1 MANETRKKLYTA
13 VNNAG
18 FDIGDYNDFDKRMN
32 NAEDRKKFYDAVND
46 AGFDIGDYND
56 YERRIAP
63 SKYNLTIGGKE
74 TPVSEKQYKDFVRSH
89 SSSQPASGT
98 QQLQARKVQ
107 PQAKAQAKPQTATP
121 MATTQGGFTMPEG
134 FGEADF
140 SRGVQSPF
148 LQEQERKAHAH
159 DKQLAKQG
167 LLGRT
172 EEQKREASAKAQAKT
187 VQKAIHGDEDAV
199 AETGLDSA
207 TQQLRDRMDYYNA
220 TGKELKDDVL
230 DLTSIGIAPTVARD
244 ENGEIMRNEDGT
256 VIKGQVSD
264 PVRAATQAMDSERMR
279 VADLDRQIEEA
290 NDELLNLKKEID
302 KIETPGYV
310 YSQDALSPYADPRTT
325 NTDLASLSVAYTQL
339 QEKLK
344 GLQVERAGGQKG
356 FFNGMLTAAKD
367 PSTWLLGL
375 DKLSNTA
382 EMLRV
387 SEKVKSGQE
396 LTDSEKK
403 MLDATMANNAVQG
416 KLSEDSDWLYRAG
429 AMTTQMIPFAL
440 QIGFTGGFGSV
451 AEMGA
456 TGGEKLAARYAAKYG
471 EEALINR
478 VNANI
483 IRGLGVTFGDVAA
496 GFCNAVTTGAA
507 NTAVDAMERRIG
519 DLGVNEK
526 GEYQF
531 TGDDDWIRAIG
542 KAVVSQTK
550 EFATERFGEHLPSL
564 REMNVWFAKQGMG
577 ARKIARAL
585 SGFAGTKAMQNTA
598 AFLRKGGIN
607 GVGGEILEEE
617 IGLPIDIAIGDMTW
631 EDALSGKTQWDI
643 CGGMLLS
650 MGAMHATGL
659 AAQGVGKTYN
669 TAQYYKYKNRADKSA
684 HKAATM
690 MGNDAWRAMQEKI
703 DGTETQNMET
713 VWEDIRNNESLSDK
727 EKRAAFDYMNAL
739 TLMRGYNMGMFF
751 SASEAAKNPALMAEV
766 KPTTK
771 KEQDEID
778 VMQSR
783 DRGYN
788 LETPQEQNDAKNM
801 RDYTRQQLEELVS
814 EDMMRQFDEDP
825 MTALYIIHDNEQWSD
840 EEKQKAL
847 DYVNAKATYDGMI
860 QSVRDRIET
869 ETQQATEE
877 IDSRVASEEQGGDG
891 KIHPATMKADNR
903 QVYIVSGNVRMLDDG
918 SMVDRE
924 NSDKDLIV
932 RDAETGKVEF
942 VSIDDI
948 LRTDEVEDAEQLK
961 QEAVHNIQETVA
973 TEASN
978 AIDGVLSFEPNSNFT
993 IMSDDGVEHT
1003 VQVVQDQGD
1012 GTVAVLLD
1020 GATDAVPMAKEQ
1032 LQEMSEAYNMSRL
1045 QQYEAEKAVERAEEA
1060 QEQSETPEGAEEV
1073 AEGAEGTQAQETP
1086 TEEEV
1091 PMPMIGEGEDAEPD
1105 FASVTPERAHK
1116 YVYEESGLDE
1126 QTADEFVANNA
1137 KAAKT
1142 ALDKAVAKKPK
1153 IGTNIAKYNKEK
1165 AQYDANVQAA
1175 QEQVDYWNGVKAQ
1188 RDAVIAQRNAERA
1201 AERKA
1206 IEEREKA
1213 KAEAE
1218 EAARQAEI
1226 IARQEEEQGLGAITP
1241 VSKEEFK
1248 KWVNSS
1254 HRKTKPFAEYS
1265 SVKPLE
1271 ENKKVTDTK
1280 EEDAEIRERIN
1291 EYRKEYPDNMV
1302 FPVRHADGS
1311 ATYYDNDARIVAE
1324 LLGVELDGT
1333 KLTVDK
1339 EQFDKS
1345 LQKLIATG
1353 RRVGMLKSDN
1363 ATVELSSEQPEQ
1375 EKTAEKKATKPKKDA
1390 SAPKTSGART
1400 SDKGKIGDV
1409 GERLEGARKDML
1421 KVLSKTFEDATVQ
1434 ALIELPFSKAFKK
1447 PDLKKA
1453 VESGALREE
1462 DALFYET
1469 LFALMNTNKPKVTKS
1484 ELWKKKNYENY
1495 ETSVDKWAKQTHN
1508 TLSFLKEFVEA
1519 TPEQRD
1525 IMMRTMM
1532 ENHYPERDK
1541 ELADIEQR
1549 KRWNKDYTYVDADG
1563 KEHEKKHEWGDKTTP
1578 NTVWVMHEILS
1589 RLGYEVGDKM
1599 DIPYGVIK
1607 ASADGL
1613 YYGLTDNK
1621 NDKNYAIGTFASI
1634 EDAIDAAVYLAKVK
1648 RGDTD
1653 LQHPK
1658 RLFSVVHTKTT
1669 YKDSGKYRVV
1679 YGRNLNEK
1687 QFDSKEEA
1695 DKFVKEKEAR
1705 AISAYASPIQEV
1717 DERTDYVITFY
1728 HPLTGK
1734 KMQIDNEKFATKAE
1748 ALTYLSENMESVNE
1762 AVNEKLRAEAE
1773 QKGQKKEITA
1783 DDMMHVSYA
1792 YDVANKTAS
1801 YAVYI
1806 NKEVANNYGMPVM
1819 LRDGFQSREEAKQWL
1834 EEHKAEVFDIH
1845 KKAEAQR
1852 KAYVY
1857 FSSGQDT
1864 RVGEDYRNGKD
1875 VTAEDFMNEF
1885 GFRGVQFGNWTNQ
1898 ADRQMAINQAYDAL
1912 IDLARLLGVSPRA
1925 ISLNGKLG
1933 IAFGSRGSGNAN
1945 AHFEPGEFVI
1955 NLTKTKG
1962 AGSLAHE
1969 WWHAM
1974 DNYFAKNAG
1983 VEQGYVTETTTLEM
1997 RQELRDAFNAMIDMV
2012 RNSDYYER
2020 SRLKGAYWGR
2030 TIEVTARLFAEWVDR
2045 ELKKRGE
2052 LNTFLSRGA
2061 DIEKWQKMT
2070 YYVHE
2075 ATSMMAGKEPM
2086 PFDEFKETKESLKG
2100 YPFPSE
2106 KEVTE
2111 MGDAVR
2117 NIFETM
2123 QERIDEESGAVA
2135 LFHKASEEASE
2146 VSEQEG
2152 ALRDALVETMRNAG
2166 IEVVAD
2172 EQEGQR
2178 VLDIVN
2184 GENATLS
2191 KAQKRAAETA
2201 TLSETSDAPLTVV
2214 STADGAK
2221 VLNNLDELTKHY
2233 DNLTKNNAKTFLG
2246 DIAKALGAKKHGS
2259 NSQYATFETKNGQ
2272 TVTIRLANH
2281 NAKVSTFDNHGEDN
2295 GISIVVSHRANQGVT
2310 NDGQAH
2316 VVEYYYPE
2324 TGLRKAEGKPLAD
2337 IVRAIKQSLYSGEFN
2352 DPTGIAERQEVND
2365 EQIRLHKVR
2374 FFRTRD
2380 GKAYGFVKDGK
2391 MYIDPSIATSETPVH
2406 EYTHLWAEALRKG
2419 NPEKWEEIKRV
2430 LLNDES
2436 VKPFIDEVRKK
2447 YPELTNEDDLLD
2459 EVLAQYSGK
2468 RGSERLRAEAQRI
2481 ADSKDGAF
2489 EKADVFRAMNK
2500 LKDAIRRFWQV
2511 FADFMHI
2518 PYRNADEIAD
2528 RVMYD
2533 LLSGVNPRQEAEKMQ
2548 QDPHKARQ
2556 LEIVTKE
2563 NPMRDD
2569 YHTGIRSIDDIKT
2582 YEEAV
2587 NEGEGMDMYPD
2598 FTEEDAR
2605 KALESGEV
2613 TVYSSNPIENGV
2625 FVSTSRKEAEDY
2637 AGGGKVYS
2645 KRVPLSNVAWLQA
2658 NEGQYAEDSEK
2669 SRDEAYKE
2677 AVENG
2682 DAEAAQRMVDAAAE
2696 SAGYEY
2702 KVYHQTDNDFTVFD
2716 PRHKGSGTNDYL
2728 MPFGIF
2734 LKPTDRNIGING
2746 EKQMP
2751 LYAKIN
2757 NPLRFADREELQ
2769 NWLDENIDGY
2779 RAAREGY
2786 ERIDKDFKK
2795 RFDEQEEQETKR
2807 YTELWNRWKAGEI
2820 SEEEYQQ
2827 KISETDGTQALLDE
2841 WKEAVNKQSAVMKE
2855 LVDAYMRDSEYD
2867 GIIVNNDRGSFGRQT
2882 QTILVFEPE
2891 QVKSA
2896 DVVTYDDAGNIIPL
2910 SKRFNSKEPDIR
2922 FQKEETNEQVEG
2934 NNNEQVEE
2942 DDSVLMR
2949 DVDDEELIEQ
2959 LEREPKVKVYRSMV
2973 LIDGKL
2979 YPPMSSKSDGKL
2991 RKPSE
2996 LGKWEEAEEALEKA
3010 KQGKNGKWYFSL
3022 KKDNGKSVDNVAYNP
3037 YIHTSTTMLND
3048 QFMEAQSRDNLVVV
3062 EMEVPVSEL
3071 TSGYRAEKA
3080 HDTTGVK
3087 QWKAGPIQGQLTGT
3101 REVIL
3106 TRWAKPIRIVPT
3118 EEVAQSIAEQIDGQV
3133 RVMPSNVVTP
3143 QVREA
3148 LEALGVQFVETDNKG
3163 KLTEGVN
3170 VGKTWVSVY
3179 GNKKTNKKGRTMQRE
3194 GDGRVL
3200 SMSQDKNYS
3209 RKQRWELMQR
3219 EWKRMQ
3225 NKAKEYIDILKLDRI
3240 AVYGTV
3246 EDMPEGMRNS
3256 LSERKKKAKGWYDTK
3271 TGKIVIILGNHRNA
3285 EDVAKTILHEAVAHY
3300 GLRKLFGKNF
3310 DTFLDNVYQNA
3321 DVDVKMRI
3329 ADMAARQR
3337 AKDSAANRARR
3348 TTEDYLRI
3356 GTEEYLAKLAEDM
3369 DFENRRESFWSKI
3382 KSHFIQMLESI
3393 GLKDYDAGV
3402 LSDNELKYILWRSY
3416 KNLSSP
3422 GEYRNVFDV
3431 AEDVVMQENLGVGNF
3446 TRGEMPESM
3455 LLPSEIEE
3463 RKRVAEQ
3470 GIVGEDDRFNDTDDG
3485 EIASEEELNSYDA
3498 GKMSLSES
3506 ITQGL
3511 IKLARENK
3519 DNLQLRVDAMRA
3531 LNGDIQKL
3539 RSAMSRQRDYDRSTV
3554 DSIVRLA
3561 RMVMGTGYFN
3571 NFSNYEVRR
3580 LLSAINNATGKEDI
3594 THWANTVVDILMQ
3607 HQLREAKELFERQMR
3622 VRGSKVDSRGVEVQA
3637 GLDITGQRI
3646 VSAFKDAMEIVGEET
3661 DSDGNLTAWGQRIAD
3676 VYDRMGSDD
3685 EVTAQNAAAEYQ
3697 GMMLAKQW
3705 YDEVRSLEQEEKNL
3719 RADLKDAKERKR
3731 NGQMSYD
3738 EYKQFVK
3745 ATEDA
3750 IRENRME
3757 RIEGYG
3763 RLAVALGTEMR
3774 TSVEKAKAFR
3784 EDAIERVNEIHH
3796 NANSDL
3802 EGIPADEHRKLTWQ
3816 QSIANWS
3823 IVRFFMKPLAT
3834 FDEMLRFFGSKSV
3847 DGKGYLWNRF
3857 MGGWTDAA
3865 DREWKQLKAAHEALD
3880 KKASEVFGKNMK
3892 WSDIFSMERKMPT
3905 ITVEFWD
3912 GGERKNHQLTA
3923 GNALYIYMVNK
3934 MTDGKM
3940 KLRKMGITE
3949 EDVANIAESLD
3960 PRLIQLADW
3969 LQDDFLVNKRKDYN
3983 AVHERMFG
3991 APMAAIDNYFPLRI
4005 NDRSRGKEEEIGA
4018 PTTAE
4023 ARPSTVTGSVIK
4035 RVRNTTA
4042 LDIMGTD
4049 AFDVV
4054 LEHLQ
4059 EMEHWAAF
4067 AELSRDLNTL
4077 CSYKRFRNRVLNMS
4091 SVRFGAGE
4099 TLWKNFKDCCA
4110 IAAGVYTPMV
4120 NRNSLDTAMVNVA
4133 KGVTAAKISFRIY
4146 TALKQLLSYP
4156 AYLSEANIVELA
4168 KTTFNPVG
4176 AAQSWNWAIENLP
4189 GFAERWQSRRA
4200 GDSRLLDTDAD
4211 WQFWRNKI
4219 VETAS
4224 RWGMSPNAF
4233 VDGLTVSMGAKAIY
4247 ETKKK
4252 RYLAD
4257 GYSEEDA
4264 EKKALLD
4271 ASVAYNETQQSSMN
4285 AYLSAMQVDRTAASV
4300 ALTVFRNASMAYQR
4314 RMFRAMSNLRRKM
4327 RRGYKNS
4334 AIEYMAKQYQRNG
4347 LGEGEAQVSAIRDYN
4362 HSWYEDVANTV
4373 IFGFVMQFAWNLG
4386 PYLAYMIGGDDDDDK
4401 EGMLVDA
4408 ALHAL
4413 AGSIEGLTGG
4423 SVMSELYNMLRK
4435 GESVKSYNFNLLPL
4449 MSDVQN
4455 ILRKLDK
4462 DKVEAANDII
4472 NLLVQA
4478 GIGVNPQS
4486 LTDAFVAVMDYSGG
4500 DYGHARETAL
4510 LILRIMN
4517 CPQSQLDKLMI
4528 DELGMTA
4535 RDAQKLSV
4543 EDIAYRYAE
4552 YKVRRGAPLT
4562 GWAYSDEG
4570 EYQAAERK
4578 QKLFNEKVGERVKRL
4593 SDGDLESVFNR
4604 GDNTLRKLAGKEAAE
4619 RMGGKDT
4626 YGSPS
4631 KNNLYGQVYSL
4642 IRDYNDMAED
4652 ILLQNELKKAKQ
4664 KGDTDR
4670 VEEIN
4675 AAIRDITS
4683 IKKDLAETPFTL
4695 EDGTEIT
4702 DKDVM
4707 KDLRE
4712 VRKEYIKELV
4722 K

>member
-1 MANETRKKLYTA
+1 MKSQSKTEKAVKMGKVVDDATYNNLVSMVSGFDSLSDFYNSPKGGAQA
-13 VNNAG
+13 VNALQQAGVVNEKQMAELYDGEKLSEAGRALLESVLIGKAFEGNADMVRMLSEFPSLRRSVVQALTEIGRNKQLGNDYNVTDELAEAVKLAYNARKQGYTQGQSVSAFARQLNLFPFDEGSETVADYTNATILMLADALNDNRETLLRNSLALYNDAANDAAAGQLDIFGGGVRSKETIIKDVLNFLNNGERKEQRAALNDVAERRKANATSGAGSTEENGTDGASDETGAVNEAVAQAEAETDTTPTDAQKEAGNYKKGHVKIDG
-18 FDIGDYNDFDKRMN
+18 FDITIENPKGS
-32 NAEDRKKFYDAVND
+32 
-46 AGFDIGDYND
+46 
-56 YERRIAP
+56 ER
-63 SKYNLTIGGKE
+63 SGT
-74 TPVSEKQYKDFVRSH
+74 D
-89 SSSQPASGT
+89 ASG
-98 QQLQARKVQ
+98 K
-107 PQAKAQAKPQTATP
+107 KW
-121 MATTQGGFTMPEG
+121 
-134 FGEADF
+134 
-140 SRGVQSPF
+140 
-148 LQEQERKAHAH
+148 
-159 DKQLAKQG
+159 
-167 LLGRT
+167 
-172 EEQKREASAKAQAKT
+172 
-187 VQKAIHGDEDAV
+187 
-199 AETGLDSA
+199 
-207 TQQLRDRMDYYNA
+207 
-220 TGKELKDDVL
+220 
-230 DLTSIGIAPTVARD
+230 SIT
-244 ENGEIMRNEDGT
+244 
-256 VIKGQVSD
+256 
-264 PVRAATQAMDSERMR
+264 
-279 VADLDRQIEEA
+279 
-290 NDELLNLKKEID
+290 
-302 KIETPGYV
+302 
-310 YSQDALSPYADPRTT
+310 
-325 NTDLASLSVAYTQL
+325 
-339 QEKLK
+339 
-344 GLQVERAGGQKG
+344 
-356 FFNGMLTAAKD
+356 
-367 PSTWLLGL
+367 
-375 DKLSNTA
+375 
-382 EMLRV
+382 
-387 SEKVKSGQE
+387 
-396 LTDSEKK
+396 
-403 MLDATMANNAVQG
+403 
-416 KLSEDSDWLYRAG
+416 
-429 AMTTQMIPFAL
+429 
-440 QIGFTGGFGSV
+440 
-451 AEMGA
+451 
-456 TGGEKLAARYAAKYG
+456 
-471 EEALINR
+471 
-478 VNANI
+478 
-483 IRGLGVTFGDVAA
+483 
-496 GFCNAVTTGAA
+496 
-507 NTAVDAMERRIG
+507 
-519 DLGVNEK
+519 
-526 GEYQF
+526 
-531 TGDDDWIRAIG
+531 
-542 KAVVSQTK
+542 
-550 EFATERFGEHLPSL
+550 
-564 REMNVWFAKQGMG
+564 
-577 ARKIARAL
+577 
-585 SGFAGTKAMQNTA
+585 MQNTYGYI
-598 AFLRKGGIN
+598 R
-607 GVGGEILEEE
+607 
-617 IGLPIDIAIGDMTW
+617 
-631 EDALSGKTQWDI
+631 
-643 CGGMLLS
+643 
-650 MGAMHATGL
+650 
-659 AAQGVGKTYN
+659 
-669 TAQYYKYKNRADKSA
+669 
-684 HKAATM
+684 
-690 MGNDAWRAMQEKI
+690 
-703 DGTETQNMET
+703 GTEG
-713 VWEDIRNNESLSDK
+713 VDGDHIDVFLSD
-727 EKRAAFDYMNAL
+727 
-739 TLMRGYNMGMFF
+739 
-751 SASEAAKNPALMAEV
+751 NPTEGNV
-766 KPTTK
+766 FVVDQVNK
-771 KEQDEID
+771 DG
-778 VMQSR
+778 S
-783 DRGYN
+783 
-788 LETPQEQNDAKNM
+788 
-801 RDYTRQQLEELVS
+801 
-814 EDMMRQFDEDP
+814 FDEHKVMYGFP
-825 MTALYIIHDNEQWSD
+825 
-840 EEKQKAL
+840 
-847 DYVNAKATYDGMI
+847 
-860 QSVRDRIET
+860 
-869 ETQQATEE
+869 
-877 IDSRVASEEQGGDG
+877 
-891 KIHPATMKADNR
+891 
-903 QVYIVSGNVRMLDDG
+903 
-918 SMVDRE
+918 
-924 NSDKDLIV
+924 
-932 RDAETGKVEF
+932 DAE
-942 VSIDDI
+942 SA
-948 LRTDEVEDAEQLK
+948 RR
-961 QEAVHNIQETVA
+961 
-973 TEASN
+973 
-978 AIDGVLSFEPNSNFT
+978 
-993 IMSDDGVEHT
+993 
-1003 VQVVQDQGD
+1003 
-1012 GTVAVLLD
+1012 
-1020 GATDAVPMAKEQ
+1020 
-1032 LQEMSEAYNMSRL
+1032 AYLAN
-1045 QQYEAEKAVERAEEA
+1045 
-1060 QEQSETPEGAEEV
+1060 
-1073 AEGAEGTQAQETP
+1073 
-1086 TEEEV
+1086 
-1091 PMPMIGEGEDAEPD
+1091 
-1105 FASVTPERAHK
+1105 
-1116 YVYEESGLDE
+1116 YEEG
-1126 QTADEFVANNA
+1126 
-1137 KAAKT
+1137 
-1142 ALDKAVAKKPK
+1142 
-1153 IGTNIAKYNKEK
+1153 
-1165 AQYDANVQAA
+1165 
-1175 QEQVDYWNGVKAQ
+1175 W
-1188 RDAVIAQRNAERA
+1188 
-1201 AERKA
+1201 
-1206 IEEREKA
+1206 
-1213 KAEAE
+1213 
-1218 EAARQAEI
+1218 
-1226 IARQEEEQGLGAITP
+1226 QGLGAITP

-1248 KWVNSS
+1248 KWINSS

-1375 EKTAEKKATKPKKDA
+1375 KKPAEKKATKPKKDA

-1400 SDKGKIGDV
+1400 SGKGKIGDV

-1469 LFALMNTNKPKVTKS
+1469 LFALINTNKPKDTKS
-1484 ELWKKKNYENY
+1484 ELWKKKKYENY
-1495 ETSVDKWAKQTHN
+1495 ETSVEKWAKQTHN
-1508 TLSFLKEFVEA
+1508 ILSFLKEFVEA

-1532 ENHYPERDK
+1532 ENHYPGRDK
-1541 ELADIEQR
+1541 ELAEIEKR
-1549 KRWNKDYTYVDADG
+1549 KELNKDYTYTDKDG
-1563 KEHEKKHEWGDKTTP
+1563 KEHTKKYEWGDKTTP
-1578 NTVWVMHEILS
+1578 NMVWVMHEILS

-1748 ALTYLSENMESVNE
+1748 ALAYLSENMESVNE

-1783 DDMMHVSYA
+1783 DDMMHVSYT
-1792 YDVANKTAS
+1792 YNVANKTAS
-1801 YAVYI
+1801 YAVYM
-1806 NKEVANNYGMPVM
+1806 NKEVANNYGMPAM
-1819 LRDGFQSREEAKQWL
+1819 LREGFQSREEAKQWL
-1834 EEHKAEVFDIH
+1834 EEHKTEVFDIY

-1864 RVGEDYRNGKD
+1864 RAGEDYRNGKD

-1898 ADRQMAINQAYDAL
+1898 TDRQMAINQAYDAL
-1912 IDLARLLGVSPRA
+1912 IDMAHLLGVSPKA
-1925 ISLNGKLG
+1925 LSLDGKLG

-1945 AHFEPGEFVI
+1945 AHFERDEFVI
-1955 NLTKTKG
+1955 NLTKTRG

-1969 WWHAM
+1969 WWHAL
-1974 DNYFAKNAG
+1974 DSYFAKQAG
-1983 VEQGYVTETTTLEM
+1983 MELGMVTEQTSLEM
-1997 RQELRDAFNAMIDMV
+1997 RKELREAYNNLVDVIKET
-2012 RNSDYYER
+2012 DYYER
-2020 SRLKGAYWGR
+2020 SRKSGSYWGS
-2030 TIEVTARLFAEWVDR
+2030 IVEVTARLFAEWVDR

-2061 DIEKWQKMT
+2061 DEERWQQMM
-2070 YYVHE
+2070 YDVHR
-2075 ATSMMAGKEPM
+2075 ATATVSGKEPM
-2086 PFDEFKETKESLKG
+2086 TFDEFKQTKESLKG
-2100 YPFPSE
+2100 YPYPSTT
-2106 KEVTE
+2106 EVE
-2111 MGDAVR
+2111 ELGDDVR
-2117 NIFETM
+2117 NIFETV

-2178 VLDIVN
+2178 VLDMVN

-2191 KAQKRAAETA
+2191 KAQKRAAETVSVA
-2201 TLSETSDAPLTVV
+2201 SNEEHHQTVV
-2214 STADGAK
+2214 STTDGAK
-2221 VLNNLDELTKHY
+2221 VLNNLDNLATNLESLTQ
-2233 DNLTKNNAKTFLG
+2233 NPVKTFLG
-2246 DIAKALGAKKHGS
+2246 EVAKALEATKHGS
-2259 NSQYATFETKNGQ
+2259 NSQYATFETKNGKI
-2272 TVTIRLANH
+2272 VTIRLANH
-2281 NAKVSTFDNHGEDN
+2281 NAKVSTFDNHGEDE
-2295 GISIVVSHRANQGVT
+2295 GISIVVSPKNNTGT
-2310 NDGQAH
+2310 ILDGNAH
-2316 VVEYYYPE
+2316 VVEYYYNVMK
-2324 TGLRKAEGKPLAD
+2324 LRRAEGKPLAD

-2352 DPTGIAERQEVND
+2352 DPTGIAERQEVNKDIIREHRSAKDNVSQEIFVSNARRAVEGIKQEKATAEQWLAMLQKNGGLKAGEDKWLGLSDWLKDKKGSVTKQEILDFIAENQIQIEDVHYAENLSEEALGIGEEGTGLINSMRLSYTTKGLQNKREIALVVPAIEPYNKHD
-2365 EQIRLHKVR
+2365 EIHFGDAGEGRAVAWCRFGETTDKDGKRVLVIDEIQSKRHQDGREKGYRTNSVEELNRLSTEVENNRHAYSNYENEIIQKYDIIKGRALSSDDVVGEILKVASPDEIKKLRDLREAELNSLAAKEEYEKTHGVNRRDLVPDAPFDKNWHELVMKRMLRYAAENGYDKVAWTTGKQQAKRYSLSNKIEDFYYKKNEDGTYNISALAVVKRNGYTDYKEYNYDNQTEKQLTELLGKDITAKIVSGKGRKGYTHKGANDWTTFKGKELEMGGEGMKGFYDEILPRFMNKYGKKWGAQVGETELPQVEETGR
-2374 FFRTRD
+2374 RMWSVDVTPQMKESVMMGQPMFFRTAN

-2436 VKPFIDEVRKK
+2436 VKPFIDKVRSE

-2489 EKADVFRAMNK
+2489 EKADVYRAMNK
-2500 LKDAIRRFWQV
+2500 LKDAIRRFWQA
-2511 FADFMHI
+2511 FADFMHV
-2518 PYRNADEIAD
+2518 PYRSADEIAD

-2548 QDPHKARQ
+2548 QNPHKARQ

-2682 DAEAAQRMVDAAAE
+2682 DTETAQRMVDAAAE

-2746 EKQMP
+2746 KKQMP

-2769 NWLDENIDGY
+2769 NWLDENIVGY
-2779 RAAREGY
+2779 KAAREGY

-2795 RFDEQEEQETKR
+2795 RFDEQEEQETER

-2922 FQKEETNEQVEG
+2922 FQKEEDNAALEEIQNRMERAPVTIRDDAEKTKEFVKNSIERQV
-2934 NNNEQVEE
+2934 NMDTSLLVRAQA
-2942 DDSVLMR
+2942 
-2949 DVDDEELIEQ
+2949 
-2959 LEREPKVKVYRSMV
+2959 K
-2973 LIDGKL
+2973 
-2979 YPPMSSKSDGKL
+2979 
-2991 RKPSE
+2991 
-2996 LGKWEEAEEALEKA
+2996 AEKA
-3010 KQGKNGKWYFSL
+3010 KSQKA
-3022 KKDNGKSVDNVAYNP
+3022 KDNALAD
-3037 YIHTSTTMLND
+3037 
-3048 QFMEAQSRDNLVVV
+3048 V
-3062 EMEVPVSEL
+3062 EMYKE
-3071 TSGYRAEKA
+3071 
-3080 HDTTGVK
+3080 
-3087 QWKAGPIQGQLTGT
+3087 
-3101 REVIL
+3101 
-3106 TRWAKPIRIVPT
+3106 RIN
-3118 EEVAQSIAEQIDGQV
+3118 
-3133 RVMPSNVVTP
+3133 RCKH
-3143 QVREA
+3143 A
-3148 LEALGVQFVETDNKG
+3148 LEILKTD
-3163 KLTEGVN
+3163 EGA
-3170 VGKTWVSVY
+3170 
-3179 GNKKTNKKGRTMQRE
+3179 TMQRE

-3382 KSHFIQMLESI
+3382 KSLFIQMLESI

-3422 GEYRNVFDV
+3422 GEYRSVFDV
-3431 AEDVVMQENLGVGNF
+3431 AEDIVMQENLGVGNF

-3455 LLPSEIEE
+3455 LLPSEMEE
-3463 RKRVAEQ
+3463 RRRVAEQ
-3470 GIVGEDDRFNDTDDG
+3470 GMVGEDDRFNDTDDG
-3485 EIASEEELNSYDA
+3485 EIVSEEELNSYDA

-3719 RADLKDAKERKR
+3719 RADLKDAEERKR

-3757 RIEGYG
+3757 RIDGYG

-3823 IVRFFMKPLAT
+3823 IVRFFMKSLPT

-3865 DREWKQLKAAHEALD
+3865 DREWKQLKAAHETLD
-3880 KKASEVFGKNMK
+3880 KKVSEVFGKNMK

-4110 IAAGVYTPMV
+4110 IATGVYTPMV

-4314 RMFRAMSNLRRKM
+4314 RMFRAMSNLKRKM

-4347 LGEGEAQVSAIRDYN
+4347 LGEGEALASAIRDYN

-4401 EGMLVDA
+4401 EEMLVDA

-4413 AGSIEGLTGG
+4413 AGGIEGLTGG